1 VEISILNFAIPCVAG
16 NKEGLSFQH
25 KQKQEETIIHS
36 LETLSCMK
44 NKSEESATS
53 IMILETGKIELRNLE
68 VQTSYILQ
76 LRQ

>member
-1 VEISILNFAIPCVAG
+1 
-16 NKEGLSFQH
+16 
-25 KQKQEETIIHS
+25 
-36 LETLSCMK
+36 MK